1 MDLAPVLHSQLFQ
14 SGHSLPHK
22 GPIHRT
28 AQWKTGENSWNA
40 EWNGKNRRRRTTA
53 KSELKEKVEVSQQIP
68 RAEQGMERERRMDSD
83 VEETKDAIRKEGIR
97 KDAPQS
103 TSKEEVGG
111 DKNLK

>member
-1 MDLAPVLHSQLFQ
+1 
-14 SGHSLPHK
+14 
-22 GPIHRT
+22 
-28 AQWKTGENSWNA
+28 
-40 EWNGKNRRRRTTA
+40 
-53 KSELKEKVEVSQQIP
+53 
-68 RAEQGMERERRMDSD
+68 MERERRMDSD